1 MNGRASVADP
11 LARLPSIVVGGAAV
25 ALALTAAIDMYR
37 QVQVDRMVQAAAD
50 QSTALA
56 RGNTAEVRMAAQ
68 ALPPLNNPRAQIADA
83 LTLARAASVATS
95 EAERQR
101 QLGEAGRLLASANAL
116 RPDWAEGQVSASFV
130 SSLRTGEPAKR
141 LAAQQLAASY
151 RAAPFLRDS
160 GLWRVREGLS
170 SWSQLPAWSQSR
182 LVDEGVWLARLN
194 DPLRADVFDMVRGS
208 PAYPAFA
215 RRWLELRQGDADL
228 RGARAD
234 RTAP

>member
-1 MNGRASVADP
+1 MADP
-11 LARLPSIVVGGAAV
+11 LARLPSMVIGGAAI
-25 ALALTAAIDMYR
+25 ALALAATIDTFR
-37 QVQVDRMVQAAAD
+37 QVQVDQMVEAAAD
-50 QSTALA
+50 QATALA
-56 RGNTAEVRMAAQ
+56 RGNKAEVRAVAR
-68 ALPPLNNPRAQIADA
+68 ALPSLQDPRAQVAGA
-83 LTLARAASVATS
+83 LILARAATVATN
-95 EAERQR
+95 ETERQT
-101 QLGEAGRLLASANAL
+101 QLGDAGRLLASANAR

-130 SSLRTGEPAKR
+130 SSLLAGEAAKR
-141 LAAQQLAASY
+141 LAARQLADSY

-215 RRWLELRQGDADL
+215 QRWLELRQGDADL